1 MSHRILPTTPTAKNP
16 PEQFSGD
23 VWVDPIASPQE
34 DGQTMVVARVRFS
47 PGAHTAWHSHAK
59 GQTLHVT
66 SGTALFSTRDGDV
79 IEARP
84 GQTVYCP
91 AGEEHWHGAA
101 PETFME
107 HIAMLENAEDP
118 AQTTTWLEH
127 VDETDLN
134 RPRG

>member
-1 MSHRILPTTPTAKNP
+1 M
-16 PEQFSGD
+16 
-23 VWVDPIASPQE
+23 
-34 DGQTMVVARVRFS
+34 
-47 PGAHTAWHSHAK
+47 
-59 GQTLHVT
+59 T
-66 SGTALFSTRDGDV
+66 SGTALFGTRDGDV

>member
-1 MSHRILPTTPTAKNP
+1 
-16 PEQFSGD
+16 
-23 VWVDPIASPQE
+23 
-34 DGQTMVVARVRFS
+34 MVVARVRFS

-127 VDETDLN
+127 VDEADLN

>member
-1 MSHRILPTTPTAKNP
+1 MPHRILPTTQTAKNP

-34 DGQTMVVARVRFS
+34 DGQRMVVARVRFA
-47 PGAHTAWHSHAK
+47 PGAHTAWHSHAH

-66 SGTALFSTRDGDV
+66 SGIALFGTRDGEIV
-79 IEARP
+79 EAHP

-91 AGEEHWHGAA
+91 AEEEHWHGATA
-101 PETFME
+101 NNFME

-118 AQTTTWLEH
+118 TQTTTWLEH
-127 VDETDLN
+127 VATEDYH
-134 RPRG
+134 RP